1 MITKEDT
8 SFLLNNSEIEIFK
21 TDNKINS
28 VGLKFGYSKHLSII
42 GLSRKKQIE
51 VLNYL
56 EKLSL
61 KELEVLRK

>member
-28 VGLKFGYSKHLSII
+28 VGLKFGYSKHLSIL

-51 VLNYL
+51 ILNYL
-56 EKLSL
+56 EKLPL
-61 KELEVLRK
+61 KEFEGYL